1 MKNAYVNKFGE
12 IKKRFGETNNVERMM
27 ITYEE
32 NKRNA
37 TVKSTT
43 TMLDTD
49 TIKQLQGCMV
59 STQ

>member
-1 MKNAYVNKFGE
+1 MKNAYVNKFGQ
-12 IKKRFGETNNVERMM
+12 IKKQFGGTNNDERMM

-43 TMLDTD
+43 TMLDTN
-49 TIKQLQGCMV
+49 TIKQLQECII
-59 STQ
+59 STR